1 MYHYIIT
8 KIMPI
13 IFVLIKR
20 IKSSFAKNIAI
31 LIVLALFFSCSKNE
45 IKISLADQ
53 MSGDYIAK
61 SINIGGTLIPMP
73 FISGKTILDIK
84 FVVTKKMDKEVS
96 LVVELKETL
105 DGKDKLSR
113 ENYDKLTLKEN
124 VDGSISLLLPE
135 GKEIA
140 KVSNQTIKAKYDFN
154 GIETTIEGVKK

>member
-1 MYHYIIT
+1 MYHYNIT
-8 KIMPI
+8 KIIPI
-13 IFVLIKR
+13 MFVLIKKM
-20 IKSSFAKNIAI
+20 KSSFAQSIAI
-31 LIVLALFFSCSKNE
+31 LFVLALISSCSKNE
-45 IKISLADQ
+45 IKVSLADQ
-53 MSGDYIAK
+53 LSGDYIAK

-84 FVVTKKMDKEVS
+84 FIVTKKMENEVS

-124 VDGSISLLLPE
+124 TDGSISLSSE

-140 KVSNQTIKAKYDFN
+140 KVSNQNINAKYDFN
-154 GIETTIEGVKK
+154 GIDTTIEGVKK

>member
-1 MYHYIIT
+1 M
-8 KIMPI
+8 
-13 IFVLIKR
+13 FVLIKKM
-20 IKSSFAKNIAI
+20 KSSFAQSIAI
-31 LIVLALFFSCSKNE
+31 LLLAALILSCSKNE

-53 MSGDYIAK
+53 LSGDYIAK

-84 FVVTKKMDKEVS
+84 FIVTKKMENEVS

-124 VDGSISLLLPE
+124 IDRSISLSSE

-140 KVSNQTIKAKYDFN
+140 KVSNKNIKAKYDFN
-154 GIETTIEGVKK
+154 GIDTTIEGVKK